1 MKKIIIAACFAAV
14 AAGAFFLG
22 RASMTPDFFK
32 CPFKAAQE
40 QPAAEA
46 AKPAPQPVQ
55 QAQGQGQGQAQGQ
68 GQGQARVQ
76 GGDVFPVSPMS
87 DKPVAR
93 QIEIPAG
100 TKPAGDA
107 SPFRGPE
114 DAPVVFMVISDFQCP
129 VCKRAHEGLATL
141 ASDFPG
147 KVRYVFKQNPLEMH
161 RDAMNAAAASM
172 AAGRQGRFWE
182 YADAL
187 FANQRALSESDLMD
201 QARKLQLDMG
211 RFKKDYEDPALRQRA
226 KTEGGIAME
235 IGARGTP
242 AFLVNGK
249 LQVGW
254 ASYGAVKQQVENEIA
269 AVEALTAKGMSV
281 AKAREERVRAN
292 LPEHEKLLNTPLG
305 IEFSDR

>member
-1 MKKIIIAACFAAV
+1 MKKIIIAVCFVAV

-22 RASMTPDFFK
+22 RASNNPDFFK

-40 QPAAEA
+40 QPAVEA
-46 AKPAPQPVQ
+46 PKPAPQPAQQPQGQVQAQRQ
-55 QAQGQGQGQAQGQ
+55 QAP
-68 GQGQARVQ
+68 

-93 QIEIPAG
+93 QIDIPAG
-100 TKPAGDA
+100 TKPARDA
-107 SPFRGPE
+107 SPSRGPK

-129 VCKRAHEGLATL
+129 VCKRAHEGLASL
-141 ASDFPG
+141 ATDFPD

-182 YADAL
+182 FADAL

-201 QARKLQLDMG
+201 QARKLQLDME

-226 KTEGGIAME
+226 KTEGGIAMD

-254 ASYGAVKQQVENEIA
+254 ASYGSVKQQVENELA
-269 AVEALTAKGMSV
+269 AVEALTATGMSV
-281 AKAREERVRAN
+281 AKAREERVRTN